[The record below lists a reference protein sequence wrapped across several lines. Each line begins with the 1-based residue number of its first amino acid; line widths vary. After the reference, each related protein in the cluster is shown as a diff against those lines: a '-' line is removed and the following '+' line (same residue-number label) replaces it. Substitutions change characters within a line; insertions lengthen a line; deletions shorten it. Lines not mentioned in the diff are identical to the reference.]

1 MKKKT
6 YQQPKMVV
14 VELDQADIICASGAS
29 TFSIENNGVIGNGG
43 NGDWDDDLNW

>member
-14 VELDQADIICASGAS
+14 VELDQADIICASTPAVFG
-29 TFSIENNGVIGNGG
+29 IGEDEGYEEEI
-43 NGDWDDDLNW
+43 W